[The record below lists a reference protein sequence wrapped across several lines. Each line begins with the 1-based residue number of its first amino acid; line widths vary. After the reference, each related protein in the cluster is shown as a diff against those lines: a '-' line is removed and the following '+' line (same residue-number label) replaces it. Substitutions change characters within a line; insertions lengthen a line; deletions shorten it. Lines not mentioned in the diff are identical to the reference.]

1 MGLDRNYILQ
11 RFLGLISDI
20 SDKEFQMRVWIKGIG
35 PECIDF
41 DETCSYFFHEGVDV
55 IKNYKDYGITE
66 HQEKLLTSL
75 EKFFDAFIEDHFL
88 EEPIEFINTPEWQ
101 QVVDEAKKV
110 LEAFN
115 YIRPDFQ
122 DLL

>member
-1 MGLDRNYILQ
+1 MALDRNYILQ

-41 DETCSYFFHEGVDV
+41 DETCERFFLGGVNV
-55 IKNYKDYGITE
+55 IKDYKDYGITE
-66 HQEKLLTSL
+66 HQHE
-75 EKFFDAFIEDHFL
+75 IL
-88 EEPIEFINTPEWQ
+88 EEFKILFRKFSNDNDFPELFINSPEWQ
-101 QVVDEAKKV
+101 QVVDKAKKV

-115 YIRPDFQ
+115 YIRPDVQ

>member
-1 MGLDRNYILQ
+1 MALDRNRILQ
-11 RFLGLISDI
+11 QFLTLISDI

-41 DETCSYFFHEGVDV
+41 DETCDYFFVEGVDV

-75 EKFFDAFIEDHFL
+75 QKIFDAFLEDHL

-101 QVVDEAKKV
+101 HVIDEAKKV

>member
-1 MGLDRNYILQ
+1 MALDRDYILKD
-11 RFLGLISDI
+11 FLRLISDI

-75 EKFFDAFIEDHFL
+75 EKIFDAFLEDHL
-88 EEPIEFINTPEWQ
+88 EEPIEFINTQEWQ
-101 QVVDEAKKV
+101 HVVDEAKKV
-110 LEAFN
+110 LKAFN

>member
-1 MGLDRNYILQ
+1 MALDRDYILKD
-11 RFLGLISDI
+11 FLRLISDI

-41 DETCSYFFHEGVDV
+41 DETCERFFIGGIDV

-66 HQEKLLTSL
+66 HQHE
-75 EKFFDAFIEDHFL
+75 IL
-88 EEPIEFINTPEWQ
+88 EEFKILFRKFSNDNDFPELFINSPEWQ
-101 QVVDEAKKV
+101 HVVDEAKKV

-122 DLL
+122 DLV

>member
-1 MGLDRNYILQ
+1 MALDRNYILQ
-11 RFLGLISDI
+11 QFLRLISHI

-41 DETCSYFFHEGVDV
+41 DETCDYFFVEGVDV

-66 HQEKLLTSL
+66 HQHE
-75 EKFFDAFIEDHFL
+75 IL
-88 EEPIEFINTPEWQ
+88 EEFKILFRKFSNDNDFPELFINSPEWQ
-101 QVVDEAKKV
+101 QVVDKAKKV

-115 YIRPDFQ
+115 YIRPDVQ
-122 DLL
+122 DLV

>member
-1 MGLDRNYILQ
+1 MELDRDYILKE
-11 RFLGLISDI
+11 FLRLISHI

-41 DETCSYFFHEGVDV
+41 DETCDHFFIGGVDV

-75 EKFFDAFIEDHFL
+75 EKIFDAFLDDHL
-88 EEPIEFINTPEWQ
+88 EEPIEFINTQEWQ
-101 QVVDEAKKV
+101 RVVDEAKKV

>member
-1 MGLDRNYILQ
+1 MELDRDYILKD
-11 RFLGLISDI
+11 FLRLISLI
-20 SDKEFQMRVWIKGIG
+20 SDKELQMRVWIKGIG

-41 DETCSYFFHEGVDV
+41 DETCERFFLGGVDV

-75 EKFFDAFIEDHFL
+75 EKIFDAFIEDHL

-101 QVVDEAKKV
+101 QVVDKAKKV

>member
-1 MGLDRNYILQ
+1 MALDRDYILKD
-11 RFLGLISDI
+11 FLRLISRI

-41 DETCSYFFHEGVDV
+41 DETCERFFLGGVNV
-55 IKNYKDYGITE
+55 IKDYKDYGITE
-66 HQEKLLTSL
+66 HQHE
-75 EKFFDAFIEDHFL
+75 IL
-88 EEPIEFINTPEWQ
+88 EEFKILFRKFSNDNDFPELFINSPEWQ
-101 QVVDEAKKV
+101 QVVDKAKKV

-122 DLL
+122 DLV